1 MQSKMNIVQ
10 SLKNEQSRRSPS
22 SNRRQ
27 FTISRRANTYP
38 YNRNKINS
46 ENCYKCDQNND
57 YINILNA
64 RFERIESLVENLNK
78 TVKATVKATALIQ
91 KSTSPSPSAFGSV
104 NLSKMSVDE
113 LLCFSSQLGIRLF
126 GNRDNEKKPK
136 IELKDQNESKEN
148 KILKNLENE
157 ANSNDFQNVN
167 SPSPATPAH
176 KG

>member
-1 MQSKMNIVQ
+1 MQSKMNIAQ
-10 SLKNEQSRRSPS
+10 SLKNERRSPS

-27 FTISRRANTYP
+27 FANSRRANTYP

-57 YINILNA
+57 YINILTA

-78 TVKATVKATALIQ
+78 TVKATALIQ
-91 KSTSPSPSAFGSV
+91 KTFSPSPSAFDSV

-113 LLCFSSQLGIRLF
+113 LLCFSSRLGVRLF
-126 GNRDNEKKPK
+126 GNRDKEQKKPK
-136 IELKDQNESKEN
+136 IELKDQNQNESKEN

-157 ANSNDFQNVN
+157 ANSNDFQTAN
-167 SPSPATPAH
+167 SPFPAH

>member
-1 MQSKMNIVQ
+1 MQSKMNITQ
-10 SLKNEQSRRSPS
+10 SLKNERRSPS

-27 FTISRRANTYP
+27 FANSRRANTYP
-38 YNRNKINS
+38 YIRNKINS

-78 TVKATVKATALIQ
+78 TIKATALIQ
-91 KSTSPSPSAFGSV
+91 KTISPPASAFGSV

-113 LLCFSSQLGIRLF
+113 LLCFSSQLGVRLF
-126 GNRDNEKKPK
+126 GNRDKEQKKPK
-136 IELKDQNESKEN
+136 IELKEQNESKEN

-157 ANSNDFQNVN
+157 ANSNDL
-167 SPSPATPAH
+167 
-176 KG
+176 

>member
-27 FTISRRANTYP
+27 SRRANTYP

-64 RFERIESLVENLNK
+64 RFERIESLVEKLNK
-78 TVKATVKATALIQ
+78 TVKATALIQ
-91 KSTSPSPSAFGSV
+91 KTISPSPSAFGSV

-113 LLCFSSQLGIRLF
+113 LLCFSSQLGVRLF
-126 GNRDNEKKPK
+126 GNRDKEQKIPK
-136 IELKDQNESKEN
+136 IELKEQNESKEN

-157 ANSNDFQNVN
+157 ANSNDFQNAN
-167 SPSPATPAH
+167 SSFPATPAH